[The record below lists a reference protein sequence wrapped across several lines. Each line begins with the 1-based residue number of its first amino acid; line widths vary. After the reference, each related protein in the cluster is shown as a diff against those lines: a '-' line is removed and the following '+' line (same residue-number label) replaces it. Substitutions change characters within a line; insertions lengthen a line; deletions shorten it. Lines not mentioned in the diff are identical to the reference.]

1 MIQIDGS
8 AGEGGGQVLRSALT
22 LSVLT
27 GQPVHL
33 HHIRARRSKPGLAA
47 QHLKAVEAA
56 AAMSAAV
63 VEGAEPGSVTLTFKP
78 ATIQAGDYY
87 LDIGTAGATSLVLQ
101 TIFLPLSA
109 AGAVSRVRLVGG
121 THVPWSPAFHY
132 LQLQWLPFMRE
143 IGCDAGLVLEQ
154 AGFYPR
160 GGGRT
165 EITIQP
171 TGPRQPL
178 QLVTRGPLQR
188 IWGLSAVANLS
199 PSIAERQQ
207 RQALQR
213 LAGVAGPVS
222 IELLDLPAAGQG
234 TFLLL
239 LAECTV
245 GRACYVALGERGK
258 PAERVADEAVD
269 ALLHW
274 LHGDGAIDEYL
285 ADQLLLPLALADGP
299 SILRTSEVTQHLL
312 TNAEVIRQFLPV
324 RIEIAGALGQVGMVG
339 ITPGDAAK
347 PHGPRTGRGQT

>member
-1 MIQIDGS
+1 MIEIDGS

-56 AAMSAAV
+56 AAISAAEV
-63 VEGAEPGSVTLTFKP
+63 QGAQLGSATLTFRP

-87 LDIGTAGATSLVLQ
+87 VDIGTAGAASLVLQ

-121 THVPWSPAFHY
+121 THVAWSPAFHY
-132 LQLQWLPFMRE
+132 LQLQWLPFMRGM
-143 IGCDAGLVLEQ
+143 GCDAGLVLEQ

-160 GGGRT
+160 GGGRM
-165 EITIQP
+165 EITIRP
-171 TGPRQPL
+171 TGAPQPL
-178 QLVTRGPLQR
+178 HLTTRGPLLGIR
-188 IWGLSAVANLS
+188 GISAVANLPS
-199 PSIAERQQ
+199 SIAERQR

-222 IELLDLPAAGQG
+222 IESLDLPAAGQG
-234 TFLLL
+234 TFVLL
-239 LAECTV
+239 LAECSV

-285 ADQLLLPLALADGP
+285 ADQLLLPLALASGP
-299 SILRTSEVTQHLL
+299 STLRTSEVTQHLL
-312 TNAEVIRQFLPV
+312 TNAEVIRRFLPA
-324 RIEIAGALGQVGMVG
+324 RITIDGALGQAGTVR
-339 ITPGDAAK
+339 IEPGD
-347 PHGPRTGRGQT
+347 R